1 MWHTRFACVACQI
14 EAKKTHASRV
24 RHERLNMF
32 QVHEV
37 TKIYRRR
44 EQEVVAFK
52 ACALA
57 ITQGEYVA
65 VVGPSGSGKTTLLSI
80 LGGML
85 SPDCGQVLF
94 DGESLYDLPIAE
106 RTKRRRERIG
116 FVFQTFNLVPY
127 LTALENVQV
136 PLFLNDVAKA
146 EQEERAMALLG
157 QVGLGNRLDHK
168 PSELSTG
175 QQQRVALART
185 LANNPSV
192 ILADEPTGNLD
203 PDSREAVL
211 AMFDQFVREGRT
223 IVMVTHDPAAALR
236 ATRRLTLRDGEVQET
251 LVRNAA

>member
-1 MWHTRFACVACQI
+1 
-14 EAKKTHASRV
+14 
-24 RHERLNMF
+24 MF
-32 QVHEV
+32 QLHDV

-44 EQEVVAFK
+44 QQEVVAFK
-52 ACALA
+52 ASSLE
-57 ITQGEYVA
+57 ITRGEYVA

-85 SPDCGQVLF
+85 SPDCGQVMF
-94 DGESLYDLPIAE
+94 DGQSLYDLPIAE

-136 PLFLNDVAKA
+136 PLFLNGVGKA
-146 EQEERAMALLG
+146 EQQDRAAALLE
-157 QVGLGNRLDHK
+157 QVGLGNRIDHK

-203 PDSREAVL
+203 PESREAVL
-211 AMFDQFVREGRT
+211 SMFDQFVRDGRT
-223 IVMVTHDPAAALR
+223 IVMVTHDPAAAQR
-236 ATRRLTLRDGEVQET
+236 AARRLSLRDGEVLET
-251 LVRNAA
+251 TIRNAA